1 MMAGNLSEVVIIGAG
16 VAGLS
21 AAFELSKIRKVVLID
36 KGRLFSGSSGR
47 NPGRMGHGFHY
58 IDYETAK
65 FYLEASIQVQRAY
78 PGFLVG
84 QELPFEHPI
93 RHGRYYV
100 TKTSLYKFTE
110 VLDTYRKIQ
119 QRYAEL
125 VEADPANKVFGEPE
139 SFIRILEKHEY
150 NDHVNA
156 DIIEGGVETCE
167 HLFDFQSFAKSMRKM
182 IDVND
187 NIRLIENVEVTHIEH
202 YPDLLSRFKINL
214 QHQDG
219 QNNNIHAD
227 FIVNSAW
234 ENIEKLNDTLGITY
248 LDGLRTNRLKCLVEV
263 ELPPSL
269 FAVNSS
275 FFCMGSFCMFSNM
288 GNGRG
293 MMTLA
298 DVTNME
304 VSSATAI
311 SANMVRFVNGDVSQ
325 EEKDTIGEEIKSG
338 VAYYIPAMK
347 DAKVLDVKFGI
358 VQTKGK
364 LSLLDLVTR
373 EAAHHS
379 RNYHYIREDMHGLI
393 SNPAMKLFYF
403 VQNGIEVKN
412 IFELQLARD
421 IQIKAIIQKIENE
434 YRLYY
439 AAPFIKK
446 IIMRAWLM
454 HLDKMCYESLDDN
467 FLHQCLKLMFSKQT
481 MHLALKKEFKHVPSL
496 MLSPVVGEFSRPRI
510 PLTEQ
515 ARPLINLQFIL
526 DYSRWLAAKLVQGCQ
541 LTIAPLVAGYSLF
554 THDSHVQHLSSPI
567 ALAQL

>member
-100 TKTSLYKFTE
+100 TKTSLYKLTE

-139 SFIRILEKHEY
+139 SFIRILEAHEY
-150 NDHVNA
+150 QDHVNA

-187 NIRLIENVEVTHIEH
+187 NIRLIENAEVMNLEH
-202 YPDLLSRFKINL
+202 YPEQSSRFKIKL
-214 QHQDG
+214 KQQD
-219 QNNNIHAD
+219 QTHIDIHAD

-248 LDGLRTNRLKCLVEV
+248 IDGIRTNRLKCLVEV

-269 FAVNSS
+269 LKVNSS

-325 EEKDTIGEEIKSG
+325 EEKDAIGEEIKSG

-364 LSLLDLVTR
+364 LSLQDLVTR

-379 RNYHYIREDMHGLI
+379 RNYHYIREEMHGLI

-421 IQIKAIIQKIENE
+421 IQIKAIIQKIENAC
-434 YRLYY
+434 RHYY
-439 AAPFIKK
+439 AGSFIKK
-446 IIMRAWLM
+446 VIMRAWMM

-467 FLHQCLKLMFSKQT
+467 FLHQCLMLMFSKRSINQE
-481 MHLALKKEFKHVPSL
+481 LKEGFKHEPSL
-496 MLSPVVGEFSRPRI
+496 ILSPVVDQNSRLRNTLI
-510 PLTEQ
+510 ERASPLT
-515 ARPLINLQFIL
+515 NLQLIL
-526 DYSRWLAAKLVQGCQ
+526 EHSRWLAAKLVQGCQ
-541 LTIAPLVAGYSLF
+541 QTIAPLAAGWSIF
-554 THDSHVQHLSSPI
+554 AQNPPVVHLRSP
-567 ALAQL
+567 ATLVR